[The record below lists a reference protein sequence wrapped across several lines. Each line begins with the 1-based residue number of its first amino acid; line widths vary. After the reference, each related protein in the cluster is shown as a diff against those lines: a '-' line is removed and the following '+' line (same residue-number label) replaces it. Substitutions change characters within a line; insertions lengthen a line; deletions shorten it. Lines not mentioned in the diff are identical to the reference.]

1 MTLPVEF
8 KPCIIIPVFNHE
20 RPLVSVI
27 NQLRQYRIPCL
38 LIDDGSEQEC
48 AEVIQG
54 IAMREAWV
62 SAITHPQNR
71 GKGAAI
77 KSGLT
82 LAQSQ
87 GYSHA
92 LQIDADGQHNLADV
106 SRFVEQAR
114 THPGC
119 IIIGQPVFDQS
130 IPKIRYYSRY
140 LTHLW
145 VWINTLSFQLKD
157 TMCGFRIYPVVVL
170 NQFINN
176 NRTGNHMEF
185 DIEILVKL
193 FRQQVC
199 IKSLATKVNYPE
211 DGLSHFRLWRDNVL
225 ISRMHANLFFSLI
238 TGYLPTLLKKHL
250 FDWQQSHE

>member
-1 MTLPVEF
+1 MNLPVEF
-8 KPCIIIPVFNHE
+8 KPCIVIPVFNHE
-20 RPLVSVI
+20 KPLISVVD
-27 NQLRQYRIPCL
+27 QLKQYRIPCL
-38 LIDDGSEQEC
+38 LIDDGSEQCC
-48 AEVIQG
+48 AEVIQD
-54 IAMREAWV
+54 IARREAWV
-62 SAITHPQNR
+62 SVITHPQNL

-77 KSGLT
+77 KSGLH

-87 GYSHA
+87 GYSHM
-92 LQIDADGQHNLADV
+92 LQIDADGQHSLADV
-106 SRFVEQAR
+106 NCFVEKAR
-114 THPGC
+114 AHPEC
-119 IIIGQPVFDQS
+119 VIIGQPVFDQS

-170 NQFINN
+170 NEFINN

-185 DIEILVKL
+185 DVEILVKL

-199 IKSLATKVNYPE
+199 IQSLPTKVKYPE

-225 ISRMHANLFFSLI
+225 ISRMHATLFI
-238 TGYLPTLLKKHL
+238 TLMTCYLPKVLKKRL
-250 FDWQQSHE
+250 FDRQQPDE